1 MQLELQ
7 PVCTPPCAPQAV
19 CRLGNSCECSLGY
32 EGDGRVCTVADL
44 CQKGHGGC
52 SKHANCSQ
60 VGTVVTCT
68 CLPDY
73 EGDGWSCRAR
83 DPCLDGH
90 RGGCSEHADC
100 LNTGPNT
107 RRCECHVGY
116 VGDGL
121 QCLEELEPPVDRC
134 LGGSSP
140 CHTDALCTDL
150 HFQEKQAGVFHIQA
164 TSGPY
169 GLTFSEAKEAC
180 EGQGA
185 VLASLPQLSA
195 AQQLGFHVCF
205 VGWLAN
211 GSAAHPVV
219 TPAADCGNNRVGVV
233 SLGVRKNLS
242 ELWDAYCYRVQDV
255 ACQCRAGF
263 VGDGISTCNGKLLDV
278 LAATANFSTFYG
290 MLLGYANATQRG
302 LEFMDFLEDE
312 LTYKTLFVPVNKGF
326 VDNMTLSGPDL
337 ELHASNAT
345 FLSINASRGTLLPA
359 HSGLSLFISDTGPDN
374 TSLVPL
380 APGAVVVSHV
390 IVWDIMAFNGII
402 HALAS
407 PLLMPPQ
414 TRAVLGSEPPPVA
427 LSLGVVVTSGTL
439 LGLVAGALYLRARG
453 KPPGFSFS
461 AFQAEDNADDDFSP
475 WQEGTSPTLVS
486 VPNPVFGSSDIFCE
500 PFDDSV
506 LEEDFPDTQRV
517 LKVK

>member
-1 MQLELQ
+1 M
-7 PVCTPPCAPQAV
+7 
-19 CRLGNSCECSLGY
+19 CRVGNSCECSLGY

-52 SKHANCSQ
+52 SEHANCSQ
-60 VGTVVTCT
+60 VGTVVNCT

-73 EGDGWSCRAR
+73 EGDGWNCRAR
-83 DPCLDGH
+83 NPCLDGH

-121 QCLEELEPPVDRC
+121 QCLAELDPPVDRC
-134 LGGSSP
+134 LGEASP
-140 CHTDALCTDL
+140 CHPDALCTDL
-150 HFQEKQAGVFHIQA
+150 HFQEKRAGVFHIQA

-180 EGQGA
+180 EEQGA

-195 AQQLGFHVCF
+195 AQQLGFHICF

-219 TPAADCGNNRVGVV
+219 FPAADCGNNRVGVI
-233 SLGVRKNLS
+233 SRGVRRNLS
-242 ELWDAYCYRVQDV
+242 ERWDAYCYRVQDV
-255 ACQCRAGF
+255 ACQCRVGF

-290 MLLGYANATQRG
+290 LLLGYANATQRG
-302 LEFMDFLEDE
+302 LDFLDFLNNE
-312 LTYKTLFVPVNKGF
+312 LSYKTLFVPVNEGF

-345 FLSINASRGTLLPA
+345 FLSANASQGTLLPA
-359 HSGLSLFISDTGPDN
+359 HSGLSLFVRDVGSDN
-374 TSLVPL
+374 SSMAPL
-380 APGAVVVSHV
+380 APGAVVVSHI
-390 IVWDIMAFNGII
+390 IVWDILAFNGII

-407 PLLMPPQ
+407 PLLTPPQ
-414 TRAVLGSEPPPVA
+414 SRPVLGPKPQPVA
-427 LSLGVVVTSGTL
+427 LSMGLVVASGTL

-453 KPPGFSFS
+453 KPTGFGFS

-475 WQEGTSPTLVS
+475 WQEGTNPTLVS
-486 VPNPVFGSSDIFCE
+486 VPNPVFGSSDVFCE
-500 PFDDSV
+500 PFDESL
-506 LEEDFPDTQRV
+506 LEEDFPDTQRI